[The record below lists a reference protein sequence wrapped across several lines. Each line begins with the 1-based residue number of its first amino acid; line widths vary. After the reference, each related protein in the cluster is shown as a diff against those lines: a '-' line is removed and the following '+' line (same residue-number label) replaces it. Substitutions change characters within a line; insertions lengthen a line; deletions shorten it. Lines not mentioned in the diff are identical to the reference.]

1 MRFSRREWAL
11 LFLLATLFALF
22 NASLVWEWLYPIRYE
37 GEIAHAA
44 ARYEVD
50 PYLLLAII
58 RIESKFNP
66 YTVSEKGAVGLMQLM
81 PETAAWVAKKAGLPR
96 ELAMRLEDPAV
107 NVTLGAWYVRYLLDR
122 FAGNTALAVAAYN
135 AGPNAVDRWLDR
147 KVWDGRWETVSAIPY
162 GETRHFVQ
170 RVLYYHG
177 RYRAVYEDR
186 FAHLLERAQR

>member
-1 MRFSRREWAL
+1 MTFSRREWTI
-11 LFLLATLFALF
+11 LFLLAALFALF
-22 NASLVWEWLYPIRYE
+22 NASLLWEWLYPIRYE
-37 GEIAHAA
+37 GEIARAA
-44 ARYEVD
+44 ERYEVD

-81 PETAAWVAKKAGLPR
+81 PETAAWVAQKAGMPQ
-96 ELAMRLEDPAV
+96 ELAMRLDDPAV

-135 AGPNAVDRWLDR
+135 AGPTAVDRWLAR
-147 KVWDGRWETVSAIPY
+147 RVWDGRRETVSAIPY

-170 RVLYYHG
+170 RVLYYHD

-186 FAHLLERAQR
+186 FAYLSEKRLR